1 MPLTSG
7 SVLTA
12 VTMTTVDVSI
22 GDASGGT
29 LPYTYKLQQAPDV
42 AGAAGTYVD
51 VGGFQ
56 SATRWT
62 VTGLTQNTPYW
73 FRVVSQDG
81 VPATVTSTAVTATTA
96 NKPAAKKWFPR
107 LGR

>member
-1 MPLTSG
+1 MALTSG

-22 GDASGGT
+22 GDATGGT
-29 LPYTYKLQQAPDV
+29 APYTYKLQQAPDSSGV
-42 AGAAGTYVD
+42 AGTYVD
-51 VGGFQ
+51 VGTFQ
-56 SATRWT
+56 SSTRWT
-62 VTGLTQNTPYW
+62 VTGLTRNTPYW
-73 FRVVSQDG
+73 FRVVSQDA
-81 VPATVTSTAVTATTA
+81 VPATVTSTAVTTTTA